1 MGMFAP
7 NGPKLSGPVLR
18 GRSLK
23 DYSSMRTCFPGLFAG
38 HKDNGM
44 VPTAD
49 GEIAVRATP
58 EPARASLVDRWIGH
72 SCTCRGSGPVVLDG
86 VTPVQGVRESRA
98 QGKGVE
104 KFRAQK
110 EPAR

>member
-23 DYSSMRTCFPGLFAG
+23 DYSSMRKCFPGLFAG

-72 SCTCRGSGPVVLDG
+72 QCACRGSGPVVLDG

-98 QGKGVE
+98 QGKGV
-104 KFRAQK
+104 
-110 EPAR
+110 